1 MRAPK
6 KFTRLFRRR
15 KDGNERGAAFV
26 LTAISMVLLLWAGAT
41 GVDIGFSVY
50 GSRQAQSIADTAAL
64 DLARYLGYADTLS
77 SISAVQSYL
86 NGKLATVLANNGSN
100 AQLAVVPGYYN
111 PTTKQFTADG
121 YTGNSCQP
129 VVAPQI
135 PHPGCNAIEVIAHQS
150 VPQVFFGGFNI
161 LSGHAGNTVSG
172 SVSGSSIATQNPVA
186 DFSIGVYPVNMTST
200 QSAVLNA
207 LLTPLGSSVN
217 LTAAGYEGFVT
228 GNVTLAQLITAS
240 GGLLSSTNIMTAQLT
255 AGQWLSVYE
264 SAVASDYG
272 TGSPPY
278 SSLQALGTFSTAQS
292 TDVKLCQLA
301 NVNVGS
307 IQYNCTNPSVS
318 QQGLD
323 ASVNVLQLLVTEAEL
338 ANGTNGIDVT
348 SALNLNAALAGDPGL
363 SVNNVTLSTVPGG
376 PAQVANGPVGTT
388 ASAAQVQSTLS
399 MNLTRQGS
407 SLGTLRIPLSAATGA
422 ATLSSTTCNDDS
434 LYTMTIAPVN
444 TSATTSGTNG
454 VTLTLQGN
462 ATAQGTFSSGTSI
475 NSAAFTGPANPA
487 GSEIPPTAA
496 TASAGTNPESR
507 PSTWETTSPPVLTFT
522 AANGANSDV
531 SYTMGVLDGSYG
543 PVLQALGIT
552 VGGAT
557 IAGLAA
563 NCGTVSLVQ

>member
-1 MRAPK
+1 
-6 KFTRLFRRR
+6 
-15 KDGNERGAAFV
+15 
-26 LTAISMVLLLWAGAT
+26 
-41 GVDIGFSVY
+41 
-50 GSRQAQSIADTAAL
+50 
-64 DLARYLGYADTLS
+64 
-77 SISAVQSYL
+77 
-86 NGKLATVLANNGSN
+86 
-100 AQLAVVPGYYN
+100 
-111 PTTKQFTADG
+111 
-121 YTGNSCQP
+121 
-129 VVAPQI
+129 
-135 PHPGCNAIEVIAHQS
+135 
-150 VPQVFFGGFNI
+150 
-161 LSGHAGNTVSG
+161 
-172 SVSGSSIATQNPVA
+172 
-186 DFSIGVYPVNMTST
+186 
-200 QSAVLNA
+200 
-207 LLTPLGSSVN
+207 
-217 LTAAGYEGFVT
+217 
-228 GNVTLAQLITAS
+228 
-240 GGLLSSTNIMTAQLT
+240 
-255 AGQWLSVYE
+255 
-264 SAVASDYG
+264 
-272 TGSPPY
+272 
-278 SSLQALGTFSTAQS
+278 
-292 TDVKLCQLA
+292 LA

-363 SVNNVTLSTVPGG
+363 SVNNVTLSTVSGG